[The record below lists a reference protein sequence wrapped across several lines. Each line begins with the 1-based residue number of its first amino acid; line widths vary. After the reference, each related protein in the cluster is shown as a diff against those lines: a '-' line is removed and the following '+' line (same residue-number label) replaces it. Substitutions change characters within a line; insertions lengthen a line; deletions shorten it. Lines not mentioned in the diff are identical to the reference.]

1 MIQYVI
7 DSSVLLKWF
16 VDEEHSETAR
26 RLQEDEYDLI
36 APDLILPE
44 SGNILWKKVQRR
56 ELTPAEARL
65 VLKGIERQPI
75 NVFPS
80 ELVVE
85 SALEIAVDAGRTVY
99 DSCYI
104 ALAMLNACLVITAD
118 QRLANSLKGSRYNQY
133 VIKLADLP

>member
-16 VDEEHSETAR
+16 VDEDHSETAR

-56 ELTPAEARL
+56 ELTLAEARL
-65 VLKGIERQPI
+65 VIKGIEQQPI

-104 ALAMLNACLVITAD
+104 ALAMLNACHVITAD
-118 QRLANSLKGSRYNQY
+118 QRLANSLQGSRYSQY